1 MRFMPLN
8 FLPEMTDEEE
18 EDEELLRRR
27 RRLLRDRLRLD
38 PTSNLICGSFG
49 GLCSLLERI

>member
-1 MRFMPLN
+1 MKFMPLI

-18 EDEELLRRR
+18 EELLRRR